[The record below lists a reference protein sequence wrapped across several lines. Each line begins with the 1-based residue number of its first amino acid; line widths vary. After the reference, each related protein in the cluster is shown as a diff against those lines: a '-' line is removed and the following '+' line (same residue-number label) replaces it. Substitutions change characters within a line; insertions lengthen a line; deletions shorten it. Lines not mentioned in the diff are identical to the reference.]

1 MISLNGKPAVAL
13 SIRTQIKYS
22 IMTPW
27 HGGRHRVTVYLSI
40 WTPHMKVKY
49 TAPSLNVKQ
58 FSKPIIHSCNVNG
71 AARLTNFQGRRHAK
85 GSATKPRTT
94 LHGQHP
100 PRQATIPLINHEGTH
115 HTRETSEPH
124 DSDSEDEGLLGVSN
138 TYVLQVKCTYCSSR
152 NQRIMMVANSFSLN
166 SGDAVNT
173 AKTLHF
179 TDLSNYQ
186 RIH

>member
-1 MISLNGKPAVAL
+1 MDSSHEGKIHCSQSKCKTILQANYTFKQCERCRETNKL
-13 SIRTQIKYS
+13 SRAAARKRKRDEAS
-22 IMTPW
+22 DNPP
-27 HGGRHRVTVYLSI
+27 R
-40 WTPHMKVKY
+40 P
-49 TAPSLNVKQ
+49 APSPPGENSTHQ
-58 FSKPIIHSCNVNG
+58 SY
-71 AARLTNFQGRRHAK
+71 
-85 GSATKPRTT
+85 GS
-94 LHGQHP
+94 
-100 PRQATIPLINHEGTH
+100 EGTH